1 MAPSATPGNRPRPLT
16 ILAAAFLAGGA
27 AAVGL
32 NHYLDV
38 YLSQRKP
45 VVESEPIFIAMRS
58 LPSGAPI
65 TVWDVALRNWP
76 KAMLPTTAMRV
87 EDSFEGMQLKM
98 PLREG
103 QPLLSVQLEP
113 TVAASK
119 MAAEPGEDGEMIAID
134 DRTKIQMSW
143 PAEPPRM
150 PATPAA
156 TDTTR
161 VAPAASQP
169 ISAPSTA
176 VVADDR
182 LSIPKPDDRLS
193 VQPHEDRLAVRP
205 QDDRLSVR
213 PPQDDRLSV
222 RPVTQAEPVSL
233 PPVVDE
239 PVTEPMET
247 VTQTPPAATE
257 APVMPPADQIAEVEP
272 AAPATAASEPV
283 REPVPEIQI
292 PSPVSSQPAPQL
304 QAVAD
309 VQPTPAPV
317 TTAAPTA
324 VAAVAAPGAT
334 APLSPAPAPRP
345 AAERVTS
352 TQPVVP
358 VKPAIVKSQR
368 HLVIPERIAVMV
380 DEVTAAAT
388 PAPSQTAPQQSASE
402 QLRRLTPP
410 AASRPAVSSE
420 PTMSVVRPAQPA
432 SPAALRPNPLR
443 SQAARPAQ
451 LAPATTQTRPL
462 TTQRPA
468 SQPTLRVPPVA
479 IPTQMAPQSI
489 NQSAQ
494 NAPSGL
500 NAEADDG
507 EEATMFPRMSARIEK
522 AGEDWAR
529 FRQSI
534 FGSSEE

>member
-113 TVAASK
+113 ALAASK
-119 MAAEPGEDGEMIAID
+119 MAAEPGDDGEMIAID

-143 PAEPPRM
+143 PTQPPRT
-150 PATPAA
+150 PATPAT

-161 VAPAASQP
+161 VAPTASQP

-182 LSIPKPDDRLS
+182 LSIPKTSDRLS
-193 VQPHEDRLAVRP
+193 VQPEEDRLAVRP

-222 RPVTQAEPVSL
+222 RPVTQPEPVSL

-239 PVTEPMET
+239 PVAEPVET
-247 VTQTPPAATE
+247 VALTPPAATE
-257 APVMPPADQIAEVEP
+257 TPAMPPADQIAE
-272 AAPATAASEPV
+272 AAPPTPATAPSEPV
-283 REPVPEIQI
+283 REPIPEIQI
-292 PSPVSSQPAPQL
+292 PSPVASQPTPSL
-304 QAVAD
+304 QAIAD
-309 VQPTPAPV
+309 VQPTPALV
-317 TTAAPTA
+317 TTATPTA
-324 VAAVAAPGAT
+324 AAAVAAPAVT
-334 APLSPAPAPRP
+334 APVSRPPAPRP
-345 AAERVTS
+345 AAERVAS
-352 TQPVVP
+352 TQPVAP
-358 VKPAIVKSQR
+358 VTPAIVPSQR
-368 HLVIPERIAVMV
+368 HLVVPERIAVMV
-380 DEVTAAAT
+380 DEVTASAT
-388 PAPSQTAPQQSASE
+388 PAPPQNAPQPASE

-410 AASRPAVSSE
+410 AASRPAVSSK

-432 SPAALRPNPLR
+432 SPAAVRPNPLR
-443 SQAARPAQ
+443 SQTARPAQ
-451 LAPATTQTRPL
+451 LAPVTTQTRPL

-468 SQPTLRVPPVA
+468 SQTTLRVPPVA

-494 NAPSGL
+494 NAQSDL
-500 NAEADDG
+500 NAEADDA
-507 EEATMFPRMSARIEK
+507 EDAPMFPRMSARIEK
-522 AGEDWAR
+522 VGEDWTR